1 MVVSNATSILN
12 PIARLIYLILNIV
25 KVYIYTTLDFFR
37 PVEKKNISGQNVLI
51 TGSGHGL
58 GRELAKKFAQEGAN
72 LALVDINE
80 ATNELVKKELL
91 NERSSKNEIKVF
103 TYCVDIRDQEKV
115 AQLASQVEADLG
127 GGIDILINNA
137 GIVQCLPF
145 LELSPTLVERTFQIN
160 SLAHIWT
167 IKHFL
172 PGMIERNRGHI
183 VAIASIAGLI
193 GNKYLT
199 DYCASKFATVGL
211 MEALDIELH
220 DGGANKNIHL
230 TTICPASMSTG
241 MFQTLTTRF
250 NWILPV
256 LKADQVANE
265 IIDAILLNKTI
276 VVIPR
281 IALIMHRISLYVPK
295 QVRVLMR
302 EYLDYGVK
310 PHKI

>member
-1 MVVSNATSILN
+1 MADPNATSNLN
-12 PIARLIYLILNIV
+12 SIIRLIWLILNIL
-25 KVYIYTTLDFFR
+25 KIYIYTTLDFFK
-37 PVEKKNISGQNVLI
+37 PVKRKNICGQNVLI

-58 GRELAKKFAQEGAN
+58 GRELARKFAQKGAN

-80 ATNELVKKELL
+80 TNNEIVKEELL
-91 NERSSKNEIKVF
+91 NDKSLKHDIRVF

-115 AQLASQVEADLG
+115 AILASQVEKDLG
-127 GGIDILINNA
+127 NGIDILVNNA

-145 LELSPTLVERTFQIN
+145 LELSPNLVERTFQIN

-172 PGMIERNRGHI
+172 PGMIKRGSGHI

-220 DGGANKNIHL
+220 DGGANENLHV

-250 NWILPV
+250 NWLLPV
-256 LKADQVANE
+256 LEADQVASE
-265 IIDAILLNKTI
+265 IIDAILLNKSV

-295 QVRVLMR
+295 QVRILMR
-302 EYLDYGVK
+302 EYFDYGVK